1 MINKVKN
8 TAPWT
13 YVINHLYEEE
23 VAVTFHK
30 KELQK
35 ASQKVFRIEK
45 VIKRKCD
52 KFMLNRKDTIFV

>member
-8 TAPWT
+8 TALWT
-13 YVINHLYEEE
+13 YVINDLNEEE
-23 VAVTFHK
+23 VVGTFHK

-35 ASQKVFRIEK
+35 TSQKVFKIEK

-52 KFMLNRKDTIFV
+52 KFYVK